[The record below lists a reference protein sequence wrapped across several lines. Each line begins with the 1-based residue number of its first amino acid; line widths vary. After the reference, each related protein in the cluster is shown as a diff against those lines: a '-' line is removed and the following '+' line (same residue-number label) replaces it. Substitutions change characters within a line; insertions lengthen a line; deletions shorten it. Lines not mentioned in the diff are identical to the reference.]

1 MHTLLRL
8 LCKLFFRLEARGVQ
22 NIPANR
28 TFILT
33 PNHTSYLDG
42 FVLLLSL
49 PFSYFR
55 NIYTLGLRDFF
66 TGALKGRLA
75 KLSHVIPIDSTS
87 YLNKALQTSAYVLKN
102 GHSLS
107 VFPEGGRSL
116 DRNLMEFKK
125 GVGIL
130 AIETSAAVV
139 PVFIEGAIDALP
151 RTAVWPR
158 PAKITVTFGSP
169 LYASDID
176 FSKKPADMD
185 EYQYFADLLR
195 ERVKDLQ
202 KKS

>member
-1 MHTLLRL
+1 M
-8 LCKLFFRLEARGVQ
+8 A
-22 NIPANR
+22 
-28 TFILT
+28 
-33 PNHTSYLDG
+33 
-42 FVLLLSL
+42 
-49 PFSYFR
+49 
-55 NIYTLGLRDFF
+55 
-66 TGALKGRLA
+66 
-75 KLSHVIPIDSTS
+75 
-87 YLNKALQTSAYVLKN
+87 
-102 GHSLS
+102 
-107 VFPEGGRSL
+107 VFPEGGRTL
-116 DRNLMEFKK
+116 DGNLMEFKK

-139 PVFIEGAIDALP
+139 PVFIKGAIDALP

-176 FSKKPADMD
+176 FSKKPAGMD